1 MRLSCKLTDQVYVGN
16 TAALAFLQFLRQI
29 LSQHMGPS
37 QFTEN
42 RNGNV
47 MLEARISG
55 EGVADFEDSLEDKRT
70 LVDNYFLAV
79 SASLKCE

>member
-1 MRLSCKLTDQVYVGN
+1 
-16 TAALAFLQFLRQI
+16 
-29 LSQHMGPS
+29 MGPS

-55 EGVADFEDSLEDKRT
+55 EGVADFEDNLEDKRT

-79 SASLKCE
+79 SVSHRDKYVVVTVTDKLSQAAY